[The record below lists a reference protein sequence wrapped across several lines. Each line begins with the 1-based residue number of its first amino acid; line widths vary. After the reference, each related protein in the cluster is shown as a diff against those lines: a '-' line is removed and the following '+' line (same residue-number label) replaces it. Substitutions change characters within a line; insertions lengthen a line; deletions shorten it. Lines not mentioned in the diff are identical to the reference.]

1 MTTTQP
7 NPLPSG
13 PSPVRI
19 SEPGELIAALPALL
33 GFRPRRSLV
42 AICLGGSPTSVQCVM
57 RQDLPDGLVSA
68 DDRFGLEQVAVVCA
82 NSGADAVVVVV
93 VDDRD
98 TMPSSATVPA
108 FVDLF
113 TALLQEVGVPVRS
126 AHATTDIV
134 AGRPWWGLDGDLR
147 CGALPDPT
155 ASRVALAQVLRGRP
169 ILESRDELSRI
180 LAPLPDRRRRELG
193 RRLAVARHPAS
204 GAVGDRELLER
215 ILVRIAVMEATGR
228 LTDDEIVAVSVALE
242 RVRVRDA
249 VLGLAVTVAAD
260 AAEQVWLALAR
271 GLPGRARAEASAL
284 LGFSAYVRGNGP
296 LAGVAFA
303 AARCADPG
311 HRLAGLLDRALGQGL
326 PPAEIVA
333 LAATGRDVALDLGVE
348 LPPSE
353 RR

>member
-1 MTTTQP
+1 
-7 NPLPSG
+7 
-13 PSPVRI
+13 VRI

-42 AICLGGSPTSVQCVM
+42 VICLGGSPTTVQCVM
-57 RQDLPDGLVSA
+57 RQDLPDGVVAA
-68 DDRFGLEQVAVVCA
+68 DDRFGLEQIAVVCA

-98 TMPSSATVPA
+98 TTHAASTCLA

-113 TALLQEVGVPVRS
+113 TAILQDVGVPVRS

-134 AGRPWWGLDGDLR
+134 AGQPWWGLAGDLR
-147 CGALPDPT
+147 GGSLPDPT

-169 ILESRDELSRI
+169 ILGSRDELSRI
-180 LAPLPDRRRRELG
+180 LHPLPDRRRRELG
-193 RRLAVARHPAS
+193 RRLAVARHPTS
-204 GAVGDRELLER
+204 GGVGDRELLER
-215 ILVRIAVMEATGR
+215 VLLRVAAMESTGR
-228 LTDDEIVAVSVALE
+228 LTDDEIVTVSVALE

-249 VLGLAVTVAAD
+249 ALGLAVTVAAD
-260 AAEQVWLALAR
+260 AAEQVWTVLAR
-271 GLPGRARAEASAL
+271 ALPGRARAEPSAL

-296 LAGVAFA
+296 LAGVALG

-326 PPAEIVA
+326 PPTALVELAE
-333 LAATGRDVALDLGVE
+333 TGRDVAADLGVTM
-348 LPPSE
+348 PPAE
-353 RR
+353 GL